1 MFLHKYYIKYYIFVY
16 VIVLTERV
24 TIMIPGEITLLLAIK
39 LHSGQMRWN
48 NEEPYVNHSIRVANA
63 VFMMT
68 KDYRL
73 YQAALLHD
81 AVEDTDLT
89 LVELATTHNCPPAVV
104 DMVDLLTKR
113 DGESRTDYLQRLKD
127 SGDRGVALIK
137 MLDSFDNAMQTPSA
151 IEYLKANDRDP
162 EKTRN
167 KYIFTLYDYG
177 PTVTF
182 HLNNLFTYFE
192 TLEKLG
198 PQEPKYDLMIDMIRA
213 GVSDKDLV

>member
-1 MFLHKYYIKYYIFVY
+1 
-16 VIVLTERV
+16 
-24 TIMIPGEITLLLAIK
+24 MIPGEITLLLAIK
-39 LHSGQMRWN
+39 LHAGQMRWN
-48 NEEPYVNHSIRVANA
+48 NEEPYVSHPIRVANA

-81 AVEDTDLT
+81 VVEDTELT
-89 LVELATTHNCPPAVV
+89 LKELSVIHNCPPVVV

-127 SGDRGVALIK
+127 SCDRGVALIK
-137 MLDSFDNAMQTPSA
+137 ILDSFDNAMHTPSA
-151 IEYLKANDRDP
+151 IEYLKSNGRDP
-162 EKTRN
+162 DKERN
-167 KYIFTLYDYG
+167 KYITTAKELFSLHDYG

-182 HLNNLFTYFE
+182 HLNNLFQYFE

-198 PQEPKYDLMIDMIRA
+198 FQESKYDLMIDMVRA
-213 GVSDKDLV
+213 GVSDKDLI